1 MIQRIPTTL
10 RWLVGTV
17 MMSIL
22 ATTLWSYVV
31 VKEQPRILVFS
42 KTAAFRHTSI
52 EAGQKA
58 LMKLGKEKGFAVDT
72 TEDASRFYEENL
84 KRYQAVV
91 FLSTTGDV
99 LNAQQQNAFER
110 YIQAGGGYL
119 GIHAATDTE
128 YDWPWYN
135 QLAGAWF
142 ANHPMPDN
150 VQKGEF
156 VVVDKNHPSTHF
168 LPERWER
175 EDEFYSFKN
184 ISPALHVLLT
194 IDEKTYKGGTN
205 GDNHPMAWY
214 QEFDGGRSFYTAGG
228 HTDATFSEPLFLR
241 HLAAGLQYVM
251 GGDSPKPLNYSKVKT
266 KRMPE
271 ENRFSKVVLAE
282 KLDEPMELTVLP
294 DNRVLVVE
302 RKGAVKLYNPA
313 AKQFKTITRIPVN
326 TKVTDKEGKVGEDEG
341 GLLGITKDPN
351 FAQNHWVYL
360 YYSPEGP
367 EAKNIVARYE
377 LRGDELVM
385 SSKKVVLEVAS
396 QREIS
401 GHAGGSLTF
410 DAKGN
415 LYISTGDN
423 INPQQSNGFSPSD
436 ERPGREPF
444 DAQMTSANTNDLRG
458 KILRI
463 YPEADGTY
471 TIPEGN
477 LFPKG
482 TPKTRPEIY
491 TMGHRNP
498 FRISVDLKTGYLY
511 WGDIGPDAAQPKEDR
526 GPAGQDE
533 VGQARKAGNYGWP
546 YFVGDN
552 KPYHQYDFATGKSG
566 PLYDPAQPVNKSVN
580 NTGLT
585 QLPPAQKAFIW
596 YPYAESK
603 EFPQVGAGGRSA
615 MAGPVY
621 YRDQFAQAKRA
632 FPDYYDGKLF
642 IYEWMRGWL
651 MAVTLDK
658 DGNYVSMERVMPS
671 YKFSNPVDMEFG
683 PEGDLYML
691 EYGSGWFTQ
700 NDDARLVRIEYN
712 GGNRNPQ
719 VQVATSKR
727 GGAVPFKTQLSS
739 AGTKDFD
746 GDTLAY
752 TWTVRRS
759 AVTPQSGGTPR
770 IFKEANPTVTFDK
783 PGIYKATLTVTDGKG
798 GSSSRTLEI
807 MAGNEEP
814 VLTFESK
821 TSNKTFFFPGQA
833 FDYEVKVSDK
843 EDGSLASGKI
853 KPSEVAVTIDYLA
866 EGYDLV
872 TIAQGHRSA
881 DATAQAGKGLTLIES
896 SDCKACHS
904 QEKKSIGPSY
914 MQVAQKYK
922 GDATAAERLAKKVI
936 AGGSGVWGEVAMS
949 AHPQLSQADAEGMV
963 KYILSLAE
971 PKQAAPTLPVKGSY
985 TMDLPQGDKGE
996 GRYLVRA
1003 AYKDK
1008 GNQGVPSITA
1018 EKTLVLRSAKVP
1030 AGKADKR
1037 ENVMIYGTVVIASVN
1052 NSGIGFSD
1060 IDLTGISQIK
1070 FTATAP
1076 KSQLNTAGGI
1086 IEVRLGSPTGK
1097 LIGQTSFIAP
1107 ADAGPTNMPPPVVA
1121 KLSEV
1126 TGPQDVYMVFKNDK
1140 AATGQALFVV
1150 IDVEFQNEQSANT
1163 SLKPSG
1169 TKAYPASGPSAQQL
1183 EGYAGKYKMS
1193 GLPFEYIE
1201 ISPLAGKLLMKAG
1214 TNEGELSPGGEAD
1227 TFSGG
1232 NGVIIR
1238 FGRGADQQVTSIS
1251 LDVQGM
1257 SFKGVK

>member
-1 MIQRIPTTL
+1 MIQRIPNSL

-17 MMSIL
+17 MVSIL
-22 ATTLWSYVV
+22 ATALWSYVA

-58 LMKLGKEKGFAVDT
+58 LMQLGKEKGFAVDT
-72 TEDASRFYEENL
+72 TEDASRFNEENL
-84 KRYQAVV
+84 KKYQAVV

-119 GIHAATDTE
+119 GIHAAADTE

-156 VVVDKNHPSTHF
+156 VVVDKNHPSTSF

-228 HTDATFSEPLFLR
+228 HTGATFSEPLFLR
-241 HLAAGLQYVM
+241 HLTAGLQYVM

-266 KRMPE
+266 KKLPE
-271 ENRFSKVVLAE
+271 ENRFAKVVLAE

-294 DNRVLVVE
+294 DNRVLLVE
-302 RKGAVKLYNPA
+302 RRGAVKLFSPSTGKLNLIS
-313 AKQFKTITRIPVN
+313 KIPVN

-351 FAQNHWVYL
+351 FAQNHWIYL

-377 LRGDELVM
+377 LRGNELVL
-385 SSKKVVLEVAS
+385 SSKKVVLEVAT

-423 INPQQSNGFSPSD
+423 INPQQSNGYSPSD

-463 YPEADGTY
+463 HPEADGSY

-482 TPKTRPEIY
+482 TPKTKAEIY

-498 FRISVDLKTGYLY
+498 FRISVDSKTGYLY
-511 WGDIGPDAAQPKEDR
+511 WGDIGPDAAQPKDDR

-546 YFVGDN
+546 YFVGNN
-552 KPYHQYDFATGKSG
+552 KAYHQYNFATAQSG

-603 EFPQVGAGGRSA
+603 EFPEVAAGGRSA

-621 YRDQFAQAKRA
+621 YRDQFSQAKRA

-642 IYEWMRGWL
+642 IYEWMRGWM
-651 MAVTLDK
+651 MAVTLDG
-658 DGNYVSMERVMPS
+658 DGNYASMERVMPS
-671 YKFSNPVDMEFG
+671 YKFSNPTDMEFG
-683 PEGDLYML
+683 SDGDLYML

-700 NDDARLVRIEYN
+700 NDDARLIRIEYN
-712 GGNRNPQ
+712 GGNRKPQ
-719 VQVATSKR
+719 VEMATSKR

-739 AGTKDFD
+739 NGTKDFD
-746 GDTLAY
+746 GDSLTY
-752 TWTVRRS
+752 VWT
-759 AVTPQSGGTPR
+759 VTPQSGGTAR
-770 IFKEANPTVTFDK
+770 TFKEANPTVTFDK

-821 TSNKTFFFPGQA
+821 TSNKTFFFPGQS

-843 EDGSLASGKI
+843 EDGSLANGKI
-853 KPSEVAVTIDYLA
+853 KPGEVAVTIDYLA

-881 DATAQAGKGLTLIES
+881 DATAQAGKGLTLIEA

-904 QEKKSIGPSY
+904 MEKKSIGPAY

-963 KYILSLAE
+963 KYILNLAD

-996 GRYLVRA
+996 GRYVVRA

-1008 GNQGVPSITA
+1008 GSQGVPPITA
-1018 EKTLVLRSAKVP
+1018 EKVLVLRSAKVP
-1030 AGKADKR
+1030 AGKADKT
-1037 ENVMIYGTVVIASVN
+1037 ENVMKYGTVVIASVN
-1052 NSGIGFSD
+1052 NSSIGFSD
-1060 IDLTGISQIK
+1060 IDLTGISHIR

-1097 LIGQTSFIAP
+1097 LIGQTAFIAP
-1107 ADAGPTNMPPPVVA
+1107 ADAGPTNMPPPLVA

-1126 TGPQDVYMVFKNDK
+1126 TGRQDVYMVFKNDK

-1150 IDVEFQNEQSANT
+1150 IDVEFQNEQSASASQN
-1163 SLKPSG
+1163 SSS
-1169 TKAYPASGPSAQQL
+1169 TKAASASGPSVQQL
-1183 EGYAGKYKMS
+1183 EAYAGKYKMT

-1201 ISPLAGKLLMKAG
+1201 ITPKEGKLFMKAG
-1214 TNEGELSPGGEAD
+1214 TNEGELTHEGEAD
-1227 TFSGG
+1227 AFKGG
-1232 NGVIIR
+1232 NGVVIR
-1238 FGRGADQQVTSIS
+1238 FGRGADQQVTSMS

-1257 SFKGVK
+1257 SFKGIK